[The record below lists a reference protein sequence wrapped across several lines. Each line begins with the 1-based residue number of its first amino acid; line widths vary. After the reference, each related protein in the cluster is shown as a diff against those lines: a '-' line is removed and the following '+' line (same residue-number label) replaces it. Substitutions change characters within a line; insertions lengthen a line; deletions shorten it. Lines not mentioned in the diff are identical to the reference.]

1 MNKAIYLKIN
11 LFNYIILTSLAKKRY
26 KMAQVFDLSCLQS
39 LINYSFANISRV
51 KKELNLDEFI
61 DSLDLFSIAIL
72 KFEDPKD
79 LKYAFELLNKVLRS
93 SDAFFSESNS
103 FIYLILPGTDKS
115 GALFVLEDFKEFL
128 GNKLDYK
135 IIELKQDNIKD
146 LGKILFELKKSF

>member
-1 MNKAIYLKIN
+1 
-11 LFNYIILTSLAKKRY
+11 
-26 KMAQVFDLSCLQS
+26 MAQVFDLSCLQS

-79 LKYAFELLNKVLRS
+79 LKYSFELLNKVLRS

-146 LGKILFELKKSF
+146 LGKIIFELKKSF

>member
-1 MNKAIYLKIN
+1 M
-11 LFNYIILTSLAKKRY
+11 S
-26 KMAQVFDLSCLQS
+26 QVFDLSCLQS

-79 LKYAFELLNKVLRS
+79 LKYSFELLNKVLRS

-115 GALFVLEDFKEFL
+115 GAMFVLEDFREFL

-146 LGKILFELKKSF
+146 LGKILFEVKKSFQ

>member
-1 MNKAIYLKIN
+1 
-11 LFNYIILTSLAKKRY
+11 
-26 KMAQVFDLSCLQS
+26 MAQVFDLSCLQS

-79 LKYAFELLNKVLRS
+79 LKYSFELLNKVLRS
-93 SDAFFSESNS
+93 SDTFFSESNS

-115 GALFVLEDFKEFL
+115 GALFVLEDFREFL

-146 LGKILFELKKSF
+146 LGKILFELKKSFQ

>member
-1 MNKAIYLKIN
+1 
-11 LFNYIILTSLAKKRY
+11 
-26 KMAQVFDLSCLQS
+26 MAQVFDLSCLQS

-79 LKYAFELLNKVLRS
+79 LKYSFELLNKVLRS

-115 GALFVLEDFKEFL
+115 GALFVLEDFREFL

-146 LGKILFELKKSF
+146 LGKILFELKKSFQ